1 MKVDIYN
8 IKAEKTGQVSLVSS
22 VFGQKVNQS
31 LISQAVRVYLS
42 NQRKASAV
50 AKDRSQV
57 AGTTKKVWS
66 QKGTGRARHGDNRA
80 PIFVGGG
87 SAHGP
92 QGDQNYKLKMSKKM
106 TQKALTS
113 TYSQFAQAKS
123 IIVVEDIAK
132 IKPKTKVAYTFLT
145 KLLGL
150 QKIDQLKRIGLIY
163 TSQDSAAK
171 TAFANIPFINL
182 INISSINTYQ
192 LLQNNY
198 LIISQNSLAIIN
210 K

>member
-1 MKVDIYN
+1 MKADIYN
-8 IKAEKTGQVSLVSS
+8 LKAEKTGQVTLVDS
-22 VFGQKVNQS
+22 VFGQTINPS
-31 LISQAVRVYLS
+31 LLSQAVRVYLS

-66 QKGTGRARHGDNRA
+66 QKGTGRARHGDSRA

-106 TQKALTS
+106 TKKALT
-113 TYSQFAQAKS
+113 TAYSQFAQAKS
-123 IIVVEDIAK
+123 IIVIENITK
-132 IKPKTKVAYTFLT
+132 IKPKTKIAHTLLT
-145 KLLGL
+145 KLLTSK
-150 QKIDQLKRIGLIY
+150 KITQLKKIGLIY
-163 TSQDSAAK
+163 SSKDKVVK
-171 TAFANIPFINL
+171 TAFNNIPYINL
-182 INISSINTYQ
+182 INLESINVYQ
-192 LLQNNY
+192 LLQNNF
-198 LIISQNSLAIIN
+198 LIFSQDCLTIVN